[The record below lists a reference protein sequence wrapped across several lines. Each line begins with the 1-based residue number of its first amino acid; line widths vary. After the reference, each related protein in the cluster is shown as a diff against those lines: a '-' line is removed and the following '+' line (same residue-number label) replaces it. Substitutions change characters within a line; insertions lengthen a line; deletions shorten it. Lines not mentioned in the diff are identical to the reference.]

1 MKLIM
6 EKIDRQPN
14 YDNNS
19 AKANDIFARILVH
32 FGNLHLPVA
41 GLVTFE
47 YEPSFCFSF
56 RLVCY

>member
-32 FGNLHLPVA
+32 FGNLQTLT
-41 GLVTFE
+41 GSRIG
-47 YEPSFCFSF
+47 YI
-56 RLVCY
+56 